1 MDGMVSAVY
10 LMVFCPLHRV
20 KLINVKDQTT
30 LLGHVVT
37 GQPWTC
43 CNWKTM
49 DML

>member
-1 MDGMVSAVY
+1 MGAMLSAVY
-10 LMVFCPLHRV
+10 LMVFWPLHRV

-30 LLGHVVT
+30 RLGHVVT
-37 GQPWTC
+37 GQPRTC